1 MQAVVDP
8 QAQTQGGNSTSSS
21 YNGSLA
27 PPSNSAN
34 QFPVGMDRPD
44 IRSLCKSLVS
54 QVLAALRSNKKFQH
68 SLEVAPWEEVGK
80 GSMAASFHLSHLR

>member
-1 MQAVVDP
+1 MLSVGESMSSSSSAAAP
-8 QAQTQGGNSTSSS
+8 AQSLSTSVSS
-21 YNGSLA
+21 AML
-27 PPSNSAN
+27 
-34 QFPVGMDRPD
+34 PVGMDRHD
-44 IRSLCKSLVS
+44 IRSLCKGLVS